1 MFILGGIKL
10 SLNPQ
15 QQLAVNTTE
24 GPLLILAGAGSGKT
38 TVLMNRIASM
48 VQKGI
53 APWNILAVT
62 FTNKAAAEMRE
73 RIERHISKEQADRVH
88 MSTFHSFC
96 LNLLKREWKELDIFD
111 KAFDISEPNNSSAY
125 IRGIIK
131 GKTKVKPNT
140 ILGYISALKNEMVD
154 AEAFKYA
161 TSSNPYIDWEKVR
174 EITNEIDGEHL
185 KILDWA
191 YPAYEQLLKE
201 KNMVDFDDLILLTI
215 KLFLKRPDILEK
227 YQNRFPYIMVD
238 EYQDT
243 NRAQYV
249 LIKLLAEKYKNLAVV
264 GDDFQ
269 SIYAFRGS
277 DIRNILNFDIDYPE
291 AKIIKLEQNY
301 RSTKVIIDAANQIID
316 RNDKQK
322 KKTLFTENQKGD
334 PITIFRSEYPQD
346 GAEWIS
352 HTILNDV
359 RAGKRA
365 FKDFTILYRSNSQS
379 ADAELSLAK
388 NGIPFVKLS
397 GRGFF
402 ETEEIQDIL
411 KYLEFIH
418 NPNNLNA
425 FSRIIR
431 KPKRRIAEK
440 TIKKIEDEFY
450 DGNLLDILDDL
461 SYIERVQKKAIEE
474 GKEFAAMIRR
484 FQAKKE
490 TVSVATIIKDLLNEI
505 QYDEKILSAY
515 DKEVRETK
523 KQNIDKMLEMIL
535 TKEATNGQIVRL
547 SDYVEEIMLFDST
560 DKGDDSNA
568 VKLMTIHGS
577 KGLEFPVVFIL
588 GMNQGTFPSIR
599 FQAQNGFGNR
609 YDFAAQQ
616 KEIEKSIMELEEE
629 RRMCYVA
636 FTRAKEKLYLTYSTH
651 RILKKDGTRKPLEVS
666 QFIREFNSSLK
677 DMIL

>member
-1 MFILGGIKL
+1 MG
-10 SLNPQ
+10 LNPQ

-38 TVLMNRIASM
+38 TVLMNRIAGM
-48 VQKGI
+48 IQKGI

-62 FTNKAAAEMRE
+62 FTNKAAGEMRE
-73 RIERHISKEQADRVH
+73 RIERHVSKEQADRVH

-96 LNLLKREWKELDIFD
+96 LNVLKREWKNLDLFD
-111 KAFDISEPNNSSAY
+111 RAFDISEPNNSSAY
-125 IRGIIK
+125 LRGIIK
-131 GKTKVKPNT
+131 GKTKTKPNT
-140 ILGYISALKNEMVD
+140 LMSYISALKNEMVD
-154 AEAFKYA
+154 AEAFR
-161 TSSNPYIDWEKVR
+161 TSSSPNPYIDWEKVQ
-174 EITNEIDGEHL
+174 EIVSGIDGEHL
-185 KILDWA
+185 KILEWA
-191 YPAYEQLLKE
+191 YPAYEKLLAE

-215 KLFLKRPDILEK
+215 QLFLKRPDILDK
-227 YQNRFPYIMVD
+227 YQEKFPYIMVD

-277 DIRNILNFDIDYPE
+277 DIRNILNFDVDYPE

-301 RSTKVIIDAANQIID
+301 RSTKVIIEAANEIID

-322 KKTLFTENQKGD
+322 KKTLFTENEQGE

-346 GAEWIS
+346 GAEWVAQ
-352 HTILNDV
+352 TIAETVN
-359 RAGKRA
+359 AGEKTYN
-365 FKDFTILYRSNSQS
+365 DFTILYRSNSQS
-379 ADAELSLAK
+379 ADVELSLVK
-388 NGIPFVKLS
+388 YGVPFVKLS

-402 ETEEIQDIL
+402 ETEEMQDIL

-450 DGNLLDILDDL
+450 GGNLLHILDDL

-474 GKEFAAMIRR
+474 GKAFAAMIRKY
-484 FQAKKE
+484 QAKKE
-490 TVSVATIIKDLLNEI
+490 SVSVATIIKELLMEI
-505 QYDEKILSAY
+505 EYEEKILSAY

-535 TKEATNGQIVRL
+535 TKEATSGQIVLL

-560 DKGDDSNA
+560 DKADNA
-568 VKLMTIHGS
+568 STVKLMTIHGS
-577 KGLEFPVVFIL
+577 KGLEFPVVFVL

-599 FQAQNGFGNR
+599 FQAPQPYGMR
-609 YDFAAQQ
+609 YDVAAQQ
-616 KEIEKSIMELEEE
+616 KEREKSIMELEEE

-636 FTRAKEKLYLTYSTH
+636 FTRAKEKLYLTYATH
-651 RILKKDGTRKPLEVS
+651 RILKKDGSRKPLDVS
-666 QFIREFNSSLK
+666 QFIEEFNSGLK
-677 DMIL
+677 ETIL